1 MQMESATPKYIYLT
15 ALTVTLS
22 KTRGD
27 RNEEGVNN
35 VAQLE
40 ACNMSCELIMVID
53 T

>member
-1 MQMESATPKYIYLT
+1 MQMESATPKYSLT

-22 KTRGD
+22 KPRGE

-40 ACNMSCELIMVID
+40 TNPVIW
-53 T
+53 

>member
-1 MQMESATPKYIYLT
+1 MQIESAKPKHNILT

-22 KTRGD
+22 KPRGE

-40 ACNMSCELIMVID
+40 TRHVN
-53 T
+53 